1 MKTLAIRYGVSAALA
16 AAYLFLL
23 PIGLE
28 YRQALVILAFSPIA
42 SSSPAYTGL
51 IKGDVG
57 LASAINSLS
66 IVISLVL
73 ITGALLLML

>member
-1 MKTLAIRYGVSAALA
+1 MI
-16 AAYLFLL
+16 
-23 PIGLE
+23 E
-28 YRQALVILAFSPIA
+28 
-42 SSSPAYTGL
+42 
-51 IKGDVG
+51 GDVG

>member
-1 MKTLAIRYGVSAALA
+1 M
-16 AAYLFLL
+16 
-23 PIGLE
+23 
-28 YRQALVILAFSPIA
+28 
-42 SSSPAYTGL
+42 